1 MTQPDET
8 TASPTLLLP
17 LAEAA
22 SRLGLH
28 PSALRSRIRRGL
40 VTAKK
45 GNDGRIL
52 VEVMANARP
61 DHGEAVATAE
71 DELRAEVDFMRGQL
85 EAARVAMA
93 KAEAERDAAMATS
106 AAKVEAAERVVTEL
120 RDRGDR
126 LEAALAEARRPWL
139 ARVIEGL
146 RRR

>member
-8 TASPTLLLP
+8 TAAPTLLLP

-61 DHGEAVATAE
+61 DHGEVMVTAE

-85 EAARVAMA
+85 EAARIAMA

-120 RDRGDR
+120 RVRGDR

-139 ARVIEGL
+139 AKVIEGW